1 MRQKKITSWEQVPL
15 IIDVAYA
22 SLLLGV
28 CEVTVRRLIRD
39 GKLKAVKIG
48 EAWKIN
54 KADMK
59 EFMNAKENVA

>member
-54 KADMK
+54 KADIK
-59 EFMNAKENVA
+59 DFMNAKENVA

>member
-59 EFMNAKENVA
+59 DFMKAKENVA